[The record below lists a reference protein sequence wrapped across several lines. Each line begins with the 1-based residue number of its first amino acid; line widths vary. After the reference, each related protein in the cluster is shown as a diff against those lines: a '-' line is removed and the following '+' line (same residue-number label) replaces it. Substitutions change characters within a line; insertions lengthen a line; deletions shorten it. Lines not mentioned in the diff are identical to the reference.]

1 TRMPIAEVACEVPR
15 RQLQV
20 YRQRGKQSIRKAF
33 ALDVVV
39 PDGRLE
45 VRQVM
50 RPLRLQQLAVRRPE
64 VVNLFPVTRILGQL
78 LVEVSPGIVGCTKNL
93 PLLLDRLRE
102 KNAHRVRQ
110 VADYLRLDAVS
121 CHLEKAPVPA

>member
-1 TRMPIAEVACEVPR
+1 
-15 RQLQV
+15 
-20 YRQRGKQSIRKAF
+20 F

-121 CHLEKAPVPA
+121 CHLEKAPVPAGGINGVKARGALEFGNIDYGYS